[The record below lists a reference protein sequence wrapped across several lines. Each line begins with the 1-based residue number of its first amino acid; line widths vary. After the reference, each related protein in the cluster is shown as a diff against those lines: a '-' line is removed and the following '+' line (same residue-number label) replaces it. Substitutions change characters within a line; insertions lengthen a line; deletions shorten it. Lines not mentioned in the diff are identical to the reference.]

1 MSARTVLA
9 ADGVMKRWPNGRV
22 ALESV
27 SFSVDEREVV
37 AVVGANGCGKSTLL
51 SVLAGLESIDAGTV
65 RLRGVSAVSPKVGAR
80 RSRREEAV
88 LRAHR
93 ARVGLVFQQYQLF
106 PHLTVGDNCMMGP
119 RFGLGLDVVEA
130 ESRARA
136 ALKRVGMQAA
146 FDRAVTELSGGQQQR
161 VAIARALANAP
172 EVLLLDE
179 PTSALDPQR
188 TREVGA
194 LVRELASESSTTMV
208 VVTHDLDLARE
219 VADRIVLLEVG
230 RVCASMPTEQFFA
243 AQEPA
248 IQAFLSHA

>member
-51 SVLAGLESIDAGTV
+51 SVLAGLESVDAGRVQFRGTPITVPNRAV
-65 RLRGVSAVSPKVGAR
+65 RL
-80 RSRREEAV
+80 SRYDQRA
-88 LRAHR
+88 LSAHR
-93 ARVGLVFQQYQLF
+93 ARVGLVFQQFHLF
-106 PHLTVGDNCMMGP
+106 PHLSVGENCMIGP
-119 RFGLGLDVVEA
+119 RYGLQKAPEVAKRL
-130 ESRARA
+130 ARA
-136 ALKRVGMQAA
+136 ALERVGMHEA
-146 FDRAVTELSGGQQQR
+146 FDRRITELSGGQQQR

>member
-1 MSARTVLA
+1 
-9 ADGVMKRWPNGRV
+9 
-22 ALESV
+22 
-27 SFSVDEREVV
+27 
-37 AVVGANGCGKSTLL
+37 
-51 SVLAGLESIDAGTV
+51 
-65 RLRGVSAVSPKVGAR
+65 
-80 RSRREEAV
+80 
-88 LRAHR
+88 
-93 ARVGLVFQQYQLF
+93 VGLVFQQYQLF

-161 VAIARALANAP
+161 VAIARALANEP
-172 EVLLLDE
+172 EILLLDE

-219 VADRIVLLEVG
+219 VADRIVLLEGG